1 MKTLANCTPREFL
14 AQTSKIRKRAA
25 DWLGKTRILEIREKQ
40 PVYADGMTAE
50 EKQEAMRRQVKA
62 NLNEMLDSMLDEY
75 PNETADLLGLL
86 CVEKPVHVSLCFI
99 EPEDLENHKM
109 TEILKAVTDVISDR
123 DVLDFFISL
132 MRLGQT
138 NISPIA
144 KT

>member
-86 CVEKPVHVSLCFI
+86 CFI

-109 TEILKAVTDVISDR
+109 TEILKAVTDVISDQ

-144 KT
+144 KA

>member
-40 PVYADGMTAE
+40 PVYADGMTDE

-86 CVEKPVHVSLCFI
+86 CFI

-109 TEILKAVTDVISDR
+109 TEILKAVTDVISDQ

-144 KT
+144 KA